1 MIYFASYFLTRKIK
15 TICIFSEILD
25 VPADFD
31 DQKSGFINKSWGG
44 GPQIGGCTIFDLI
57 IYLLLNITFL
67 YKISS
72 KSLFKRRDWWMWET
86 LFCSASNQS
95 RIWTRKD
102 SIKIPS
108 TDTLVKKSLE
118 IFQLFSYKILDRF
131 NYFIREC
138 LFSGLLS
145 NGTQVD
151 RVLVKD
157 NCKTD
162 KYHVQLLSK
171 YGRRDGHFMM
181 FESMGIQERLKAK
194 CFSLSIEF

>member
-1 MIYFASYFLTRKIK
+1 MNVGDPVLLGVKPEPDLDAQGFNKNPIDRYFSKEVSR
-15 TICIFSEILD
+15 
-25 VPADFD
+25 
-31 DQKSGFINKSWGG
+31 
-44 GPQIGGCTIFDLI
+44 
-57 IYLLLNITFL
+57 NI
-67 YKISS
+67 
-72 KSLFKRRDWWMWET
+72 
-86 LFCSASNQS
+86 SA
-95 RIWTRKD
+95 
-102 SIKIPS
+102 
-108 TDTLVKKSLE
+108 
-118 IFQLFSYKILDRF
+118 FSYKILDRF

>member
-1 MIYFASYFLTRKIK
+1 MNVGDPVLLGVKPEPDLDAQGFNKNPIDRYFS
-15 TICIFSEILD
+15 
-25 VPADFD
+25 
-31 DQKSGFINKSWGG
+31 
-44 GPQIGGCTIFDLI
+44 
-57 IYLLLNITFL
+57 
-67 YKISS
+67 
-72 KSLFKRRDWWMWET
+72 
-86 LFCSASNQS
+86 
-95 RIWTRKD
+95 
-102 SIKIPS
+102 
-108 TDTLVKKSLE
+108 KSLE
-118 IFQLFSYKILDRF
+118 ITQLFSYKFSDRF

-181 FESMGIQERLKAK
+181 FESMGIQGRLKAK
-194 CFSLSIEF
+194 